1 MNKKILIIED
11 DENITCL
18 ERDYLEAHGFEVL
31 CANDGQKGLE
41 IAKTVNVALV
51 LLDVMLPSL
60 NGLEVCKKIR
70 EFSNIPI
77 LLVSAKKDEFDKI
90 NGLGFGA
97 DDYIVKPF
105 SPSELV
111 ARVDALYRRVAIAEM
126 RTENNFKEEI
136 RSGDFALNLR
146 NHTLTKRGQ
155 LIDLTQVEFQI
166 MEYFFS
172 SPGAALDRGDILR
185 HVWGENYVGEE
196 KIVDVNIR
204 RLRMKIEDNP
214 SSPKNIVTVWGLGYK
229 WEA

>member
-1 MNKKILIIED
+1 M
-11 DENITCL
+11 
-18 ERDYLEAHGFEVL
+18 R
-31 CANDGQKGLE
+31 GLY
-41 IAKTVNVALV
+41 
-51 LLDVMLPSL
+51 
-60 NGLEVCKKIR
+60 GLQVCKELRKRNGSIGIIMLTAR
-70 EFSNIPI
+70 TQEMDK
-77 LLVSAKKDEFDKI
+77 VS
-90 NGLGFGA
+90 GLMLGA
-97 DDYIVKPF
+97 DDYVTKPF